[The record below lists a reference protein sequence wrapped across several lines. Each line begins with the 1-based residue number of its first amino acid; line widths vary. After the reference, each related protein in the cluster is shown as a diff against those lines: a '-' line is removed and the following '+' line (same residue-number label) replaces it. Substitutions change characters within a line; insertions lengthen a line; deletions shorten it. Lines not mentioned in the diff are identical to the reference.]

1 MTNNTRYNGWANYA
15 TWSIYLEIFDRVT
28 LENLCFGNFEAV
40 CGTSETAESAKNFDT
55 HAIGEHL
62 KNYVCDNFDNL
73 ALYYA
78 LEFVDDV
85 NWYEIAAHLIS
96 AHIEDAKS

>member
-1 MTNNTRYNGWANYA
+1 MSNDTHYYGWTNYA
-15 TWSIYLEIFDRVT
+15 TWRINMEMFDGAT
-28 LENLCFGNFEAV
+28 LENLCFGNFEDV
-40 CGTSETAESAKNFDT
+40 CGTGKTEELAKNFDT

-62 KNYVCDNFDNL
+62 KNYVCENFDSL

-85 NWYEIAAHLIS
+85 NWYEIAKHLIE
-96 AHIEDAKS
+96 AHIDELLV